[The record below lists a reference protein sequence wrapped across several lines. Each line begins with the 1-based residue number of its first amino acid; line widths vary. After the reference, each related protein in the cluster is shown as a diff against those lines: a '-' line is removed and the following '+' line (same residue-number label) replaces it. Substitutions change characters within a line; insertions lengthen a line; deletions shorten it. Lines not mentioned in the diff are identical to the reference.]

1 MVVAMWGAALVAGLL
16 HVVIFFAESMWWMKP
31 AVYKGFLMTAEQAE
45 TTRLLAFNQGVY
57 NLMLALA
64 TLGGLGAWA
73 AGYETVG
80 LTLAG
85 FGCLSMLVA
94 AIALISS
101 APQLK
106 KGAAVQAIPAL
117 IFLVLLMLH
126 LNAG

>member
-1 MVVAMWGAALVAGLL
+1 
-16 HVVIFFAESMWWMKP
+16 
-31 AVYKGFLMTAEQAE
+31 
-45 TTRLLAFNQGVY
+45 
-57 NLMLALA
+57 MLAVA

-73 AGYETVG
+73 AGYETIG
-80 LTLAG
+80 LTLAA

-106 KGAAVQAIPAL
+106 RGAAVQAVPSL